1 MVALSPR
8 APRIQMISGIFGAVL
23 ALLILI
29 VYPIVSQKSVTQ
41 LEQIKD
47 RGFIRFLTLNSAS
60 TYYQGVNQASGFE
73 YQLGLL
79 FAQSIGVEA
88 QFITVSNFADLYPE
102 LLFGSGDIT
111 AAGLS
116 INESSLSHAVVY
128 GPRYHEVKNQVLY
141 RKGNVDRPRT
151 IDDLSAGKLAVI
163 GGTSRAKLLRE
174 LQGRYPKLSWIES
187 EDIGSEELIEMV
199 ENGRIDFAL
208 VDSHELALQ
217 RRFFPELRIAFE
229 LGRPRQLRWAFN
241 HADDDSLALAI
252 ENFFTTIKND
262 GRLEQL
268 IHRHYSQVADF
279 NYSDIQTFTGHILE
293 RLPQYEA
300 VFRREAE
307 KYNQDWRLLAAIGYQ
322 ESLWKARA
330 KSPTG
335 VRGLMMLTQA
345 TARQMKVKNRLD
357 PQQSIR
363 GGARYFA
370 RVLDRIPEHI
380 IEPDR
385 TWFALAA
392 YNVGPGHLE
401 DARKITEANGDDPNK
416 WIDVKKSLPLLA
428 RKKWYKKTKY
438 GYARGWEPVIYVENI
453 RKYYD
458 YLVTSE
464 LKVKRAAVT
473 EEKRPENM
481 IRPIAP
487 SH

>member
-1 MVALSPR
+1 
-8 APRIQMISGIFGAVL
+8 MISGIFGAVL

-41 LEQIKD
+41 LEQIED

-199 ENGRIDFAL
+199 ENGRFDFAL

-252 ENFFTTIKND
+252 ENFFTTIKSD

-268 IHRHYSQVADF
+268 IHRHYSQVAGF
-279 NYSDIQTFTGHILE
+279 NYSDIQTFTGHIRE
-293 RLPQYEA
+293 RLPEYEA

-345 TARQMKVKNRLD
+345 TARQMKVENRLD

-385 TWFALAA
+385 TWFALAS
-392 YNVGPGHLE
+392 YNVGFGHLE
-401 DARKITEANGDDPNK
+401 DARKITEANGDDPDK

-458 YLVTSE
+458 YLVISE
-464 LKVKRAAVT
+464 LKVKRAAVA

>member
-1 MVALSPR
+1 
-8 APRIQMISGIFGAVL
+8 MISGIFDAVL

-29 VYPIVSQKSVTQ
+29 VYPIVSQNSVTQ

-268 IHRHYSQVADF
+268 IHRHYSQVAGF
-279 NYSDIQTFTGHILE
+279 NYSDIQTFTGHIRE

-300 VFRREAE
+300 VFRREA
-307 KYNQDWRLLAAIGYQ
+307 G
-322 ESLWKARA
+322 
-330 KSPTG
+330 
-335 VRGLMMLTQA
+335 
-345 TARQMKVKNRLD
+345 
-357 PQQSIR
+357 
-363 GGARYFA
+363 
-370 RVLDRIPEHI
+370 HI
-380 IEPDR
+380 C
-385 TWFALAA
+385 
-392 YNVGPGHLE
+392 
-401 DARKITEANGDDPNK
+401 
-416 WIDVKKSLPLLA
+416 
-428 RKKWYKKTKY
+428 
-438 GYARGWEPVIYVENI
+438 
-453 RKYYD
+453 RKY
-458 YLVTSE
+458 S
-464 LKVKRAAVT
+464 
-473 EEKRPENM
+473 
-481 IRPIAP
+481 
-487 SH
+487 

>member
-1 MVALSPR
+1 MVELSAR
-8 APRIQMISGIFGAVL
+8 GHKIQMIAGAVGAAFVIL
-23 ALLILI
+23 TLII
-29 VYPIVSQKSVTQ
+29 YPIVTQKTLTQ
-41 LEQIKD
+41 LESIQD

-60 TYYQGVNQASGFE
+60 TYYQGVDGANGFE

-79 FAQSIGVEA
+79 FSESIGVEA
-88 QFITVSNFADLYPE
+88 QFITVANFADLYPE
-102 LLFGSGDIT
+102 LLFGAGDIT

-116 INESSLSHAVVY
+116 INESHLSHAVMY
-128 GPRYHEVKNQVLY
+128 GPKYHEVKNQVLY

-151 IDDLSAGKLAVI
+151 IDDLSQGKLAVI
-163 GGTSRAKLLRE
+163 GGTSRAKLIRG
-174 LQGRYPKLSWIES
+174 LQGRYPKLSWIEFD
-187 EDIGSEELIEMV
+187 DIGSEELIEMV

-217 RRFFPELRIAFE
+217 HRFFPELRIAFS

-241 HADDDSLALAI
+241 HADDNSLALAI
-252 ENFFTTIKND
+252 EDFFTAINND

-268 IHRHYSQVADF
+268 IHRHYSQVASF
-279 NYSDIQTFTGHILE
+279 NYSDIQTFTRHIRE
-293 RLPQYEA
+293 RLPEYKA
-300 VFRREAE
+300 VFRQEAE
-307 KYNQDWRLLAAIGYQ
+307 KNYLDWRLLASIGYQ

-345 TARQMKVKNRLD
+345 TAKQMKVKNRLD

-458 YLVTSE
+458 YLVTAD
-464 LKVKRAAVT
+464 LKVNRGSLA
-473 EEKRPENM
+473 EEKQPEDF